1 MRGLSTLDSRETTRL
16 GLKESKTM
24 ADELKQDEEQ
34 VVPVGADEAL
44 ESDIAVDPEVS
55 SEAEA
60 VGGELVG
67 GDAATAAAPVNE
79 NFKWYIIHAYSGF
92 ERKVKESLQSRVAA
106 YHLEDKVGRIE
117 IPTEPTTE
125 MRNGKKYT
133 IDRVFL
139 PGYVFVEMA
148 LDNDMWHVVKNTPRV
163 TGFLQTGD
171 QPNALSEAE
180 VNAMLNRS
188 DVTKEKPKLKLK
200 FTKGEQVRITD
211 GPFNNFNGAV
221 DDVNEDKQTLKVM
234 VSIFGRPTPTEVSF
248 ANVEKVEE

>member
-1 MRGLSTLDSRETTRL
+1 
-16 GLKESKTM
+16 M
-24 ADELKQDEEQ
+24 ADELKQDEDQ
-34 VVPVGADEAL
+34 VVPTGADEAL
-44 ESDIAVDPEVS
+44 ESDVAVDPEVS
-55 SEAEA
+55 TEGEA
-60 VGGELVG
+60 VGGETG
-67 GDAATAAAPVNE
+67 GGEVAAATPVNE

>member
-1 MRGLSTLDSRETTRL
+1 MAEELEQTATAEPEIASGETDETMVDETTAP
-16 GLKESKTM
+16 G
-24 ADELKQDEEQ
+24 DEVK
-34 VVPVGADEAL
+34 G
-44 ESDIAVDPEVS
+44 
-55 SEAEA
+55 
-60 VGGELVG
+60 
-67 GDAATAAAPVNE
+67 VNE

-92 ERKVKESLQSRVAA
+92 ERKVKESLMSRVSA

-148 LDNDMWHVVKNTPRV
+148 LDNDLWHVVKNTPRV

-180 VNAMLNRS
+180 VNAMLNRA

-200 FTKGEQVRITD
+200 FTKGEQVRITGD
-211 GPFNNFNGAV
+211 HPFTNFSGAV
-221 DDVNEDKQTLKVM
+221 DEINEDKQTLKVM

>member
-1 MRGLSTLDSRETTRL
+1 
-16 GLKESKTM
+16 M
-24 ADELKQDEEQ
+24 ADELIEDGQDAAMDTAGTPAEIA
-34 VVPVGADEAL
+34 VAVADE
-44 ESDIAVDPEVS
+44 SPAVAGDPD
-55 SEAEA
+55 AETP
-60 VGGELVG
+60 
-67 GDAATAAAPVNE
+67 AATEAPAAPVNE

-106 YHLEDKVGRIE
+106 YHLEDRVGRIE

-125 MRNGKKYT
+125 LRNGKKYT

-148 LDNDMWHVVKNTPRV
+148 LDNELWHVVKNTPRV

-188 DVTKEKPKLKLK
+188 DVTKEKPKMKLK

-211 GPFNNFNGAV
+211 GPFTNFNGAV

-248 ANVEKVEE
+248 ANVEKSEE

>member
-1 MRGLSTLDSRETTRL
+1 MRPRGRSL
-16 GLKESKTM
+16 GNALEKVRTM
-24 ADELKQDEEQ
+24 ADELNEEN
-34 VVPVGADEAL
+34 L
-44 ESDIAVDPEVS
+44 
-55 SEAEA
+55 EAEQIVTEA
-60 VGGELVG
+60 VEGEGVPLPAEEGEV
-67 GDAATAAAPVNE
+67 AAAPVNE

-106 YHLEDKVGRIE
+106 YHLEDRVGRIE

-148 LDNDMWHVVKNTPRV
+148 LDNDLWHVVKNTPRV

-200 FTKGEQVRITD
+200 FAKGEQVRITE

-248 ANVEKVEE
+248 ANVEKFEE

>member
-1 MRGLSTLDSRETTRL
+1 L
-16 GLKESKTM
+16 GLKEVKAM

-44 ESDIAVDPEVS
+44 ESDVAVDPEVS
-55 SEAEA
+55 GEGEA
-60 VGGELVG
+60 VGGEAVG
-67 GDAATAAAPVNE
+67 GEAAAAAPVNE

-200 FTKGEQVRITD
+200 FAKGEQVRITD

>member
-1 MRGLSTLDSRETTRL
+1 MANDLNVEQST
-16 GLKESKTM
+16 
-24 ADELKQDEEQ
+24 DEQTASAEQ
-34 VVPVGADEAL
+34 NPGAN
-44 ESDIAVDPEVS
+44 
-55 SEAEA
+55 AEA
-60 VGGELVG
+60 APAAGTVEGAPAEGEAQL
-67 GDAATAAAPVNE
+67 APPAHA

-92 ERKVKESLQSRVAA
+92 ERKVRESLQSRVAA
-106 YHLEDKVGRIE
+106 YHLEDRVGRIE

-125 MRNGKKYT
+125 LRNGKKYT

-148 LDNDMWHVVKNTPRV
+148 LDNDLWHVVKNTPRV

-188 DVTKEKPKLKLK
+188 DVTKERPKLKLK
-200 FTKGEQVRITD
+200 FTKGEQVRITE
-211 GPFNNFNGAV
+211 GPFANFNGAV

-248 ANVEKVEE
+248 ANVEKAEE

>member
-1 MRGLSTLDSRETTRL
+1 MISGGVLRGAR
-16 GLKESKTM
+16 KESKAM
-24 ADELKQDEEQ
+24 ADELNLEQTTEEQ
-34 VVPVGADEAL
+34 TSAADQGSETPA
-44 ESDIAVDPEVS
+44 SDAGTE
-55 SEAEA
+55 
-60 VGGELVG
+60 
-67 GDAATAAAPVNE
+67 TAAAPVNE

-106 YHLEDKVGRIE
+106 YHLEDRVGRIE

-125 MRNGKKYT
+125 LRNGKKYT

-148 LDNDMWHVVKNTPRV
+148 LDNDLWHVVKNTPRV

-200 FTKGEQVRITD
+200 FAKGEQVRITE
-211 GPFNNFNGAV
+211 GPFANFNGAV

-248 ANVEKVEE
+248 ANVEKAEQ

>member
-1 MRGLSTLDSRETTRL
+1 MAHELEQTELATEASETQTL
-16 GLKESKTM
+16 G
-24 ADELKQDEEQ
+24 
-34 VVPVGADEAL
+34 EA
-44 ESDIAVDPEVS
+44 AATP
-55 SEAEA
+55 EA
-60 VGGELVG
+60 VGGGELV
-67 GDAATAAAPVNE
+67 DAPEAIAGEAPVEGEVEAAPVAAPVNE

-92 ERKVKESLQSRVAA
+92 ERKVRESLQSRVAA
-106 YHLEDKVGRIE
+106 YHLEDRVGRIE

-148 LDNDMWHVVKNTPRV
+148 LDNDLWHVVKNTPRV

-180 VNAMLNRS
+180 VNAMLNRA
-188 DVTKEKPKLKLK
+188 DVTKEKPKMKMK

-211 GPFNNFNGAV
+211 GPFTNFNGAV

-234 VSIFGRPTPTEVSF
+234 VSIFGRPTPTEVAF
-248 ANVEKVEE
+248 ANVEKSEE

>member
-1 MRGLSTLDSRETTRL
+1 
-16 GLKESKTM
+16 M
-24 ADELKQDEEQ
+24 ADKLRDDEQ
-34 VVPVGADEAL
+34 QTVPVGAGDAL
-44 ESDIAVDPEVS
+44 ESDVAAD
-55 SEAEA
+55 SEAA
-60 VGGELVG
+60 VAGELAG
-67 GDAATAAAPVNE
+67 GSAAGAETDSAAVEPQHL
-79 NFKWYIIHAYSGF
+79 KWYIIHAYSGF
-92 ERKVKESLQSRVAA
+92 ERKVKESLLSRVAA
-106 YHLEDKVGRIE
+106 YHPQDKVGRIE

-125 MRNGKKYT
+125 IRNGKKYT

-139 PGYVFVEMA
+139 PGYVFVELA

-171 QPNALSEAE
+171 QPNALSEEE

-188 DVTKEKPKLKLK
+188 DVTREKPKLKLK
-200 FTKGEQVRITD
+200 FAKGELVRITD

-234 VSIFGRPTPTEVSF
+234 VSIFGRPTPTEVAF

>member
-1 MRGLSTLDSRETTRL
+1 
-16 GLKESKTM
+16 M

-44 ESDIAVDPEVS
+44 KSDVAVDPETS
-55 SEAEA
+55 TEGEA
-60 VGGELVG
+60 VGGEAVG
-67 GDAATAAAPVNE
+67 GEAAAAAPVNE

-125 MRNGKKYT
+125 LRNGKKYT

-200 FTKGEQVRITD
+200 FTKGE
-211 GPFNNFNGAV
+211 
-221 DDVNEDKQTLKVM
+221 
-234 VSIFGRPTPTEVSF
+234 
-248 ANVEKVEE
+248 

>member
-1 MRGLSTLDSRETTRL
+1 LDVKET
-16 GLKESKTM
+16 ETM
-24 ADELKQDEEQ
+24 AEELEQNEHFAEEIE
-34 VVPVGADEAL
+34 PPTPGETETAAEGTLTTEA
-44 ESDIAVDPEVS
+44 AADPEIAGD
-55 SEAEA
+55 AEA
-60 VGGELVG
+60 VGGDIAE
-67 GDAATAAAPVNE
+67 AAAPVNE

-92 ERKVKESLQSRVAA
+92 ERKVRESLQSRVAA
-106 YHLEDKVGRIE
+106 YHLEDRVGRIE

-148 LDNDMWHVVKNTPRV
+148 LDNDLWHVVKNTPRV

-180 VNAMLNRS
+180 VNAMLNRA

-248 ANVEKVEE
+248 ANVEKSEE

>member
-1 MRGLSTLDSRETTRL
+1 MAEELEQNEHFAEEIDTPTLGEGETA
-16 GLKESKTM
+16 
-24 ADELKQDEEQ
+24 ADGSL
-34 VVPVGADEAL
+34 
-44 ESDIAVDPEVS
+44 AVEVAADPEIS
-55 SEAEA
+55 GESEA
-60 VGGELVG
+60 VGG
-67 GDAATAAAPVNE
+67 DAPAAAPVNE

-92 ERKVKESLQSRVAA
+92 ERKVKESLMSRVAA
-106 YHLEDKVGRIE
+106 YHLENKVGRIE

-180 VNAMLNRS
+180 VNAMLNRA

-248 ANVEKVEE
+248 ANVEKSEE

>member
-1 MRGLSTLDSRETTRL
+1 
-16 GLKESKTM
+16 M
-24 ADELKQDEEQ
+24 ADELNLEQTTEEQ
-34 VVPVGADEAL
+34 
-44 ESDIAVDPEVS
+44 
-55 SEAEA
+55 
-60 VGGELVG
+60 
-67 GDAATAAAPVNE
+67 TAAAEQESETPAFDAGTVDEASAEVAPAHNE

-92 ERKVKESLQSRVAA
+92 ERKVKESLESRVRA
-106 YHLEDKVGRIE
+106 YHLEDRVGRIE

-125 MRNGKKYT
+125 IRNGKKYT

-148 LDNDMWHVVKNTPRV
+148 LDNDLWHVVKNTPRV

-188 DVTKEKPKLKLK
+188 DVTKERPKLKLK
-200 FTKGEQVRITD
+200 FAKGEQVRITE
-211 GPFNNFNGAV
+211 GPFANFNGAV

-248 ANVEKVEE
+248 ANVEKAEQ

>member
-1 MRGLSTLDSRETTRL
+1 MAEEMEKDAHHTEELHTAKPGEADTAAEETL
-16 GLKESKTM
+16 
-24 ADELKQDEEQ
+24 A
-34 VVPVGADEAL
+34 VEA
-44 ESDIAVDPEVS
+44 AADPEIVV
-55 SEAEA
+55 A
-60 VGGELVG
+60 GETVG
-67 GDAATAAAPVNE
+67 GDEAAGGAAAVAPVNE

-106 YHLEDKVGRIE
+106 YHLENKVGRIE

-248 ANVEKVEE
+248 ANVEKSEE

>member
-1 MRGLSTLDSRETTRL
+1 
-16 GLKESKTM
+16 M

-44 ESDIAVDPEVS
+44 KSDVAVEPETS
-55 SEAEA
+55 TEGEA
-60 VGGELVG
+60 VGGEAVG
-67 GDAATAAAPVNE
+67 GEVAAAAPVNE

-125 MRNGKKYT
+125 LRNGKKYT

-248 ANVEKVEE
+248 ANVEKVEA

>member
-1 MRGLSTLDSRETTRL
+1 
-16 GLKESKTM
+16 M
-24 ADELKQDEEQ
+24 ADEIEEKKHFAEEIDT
-34 VVPVGADEAL
+34 PTLGEGDSAADGTL
-44 ESDIAVDPEVS
+44 AVEVAADPEIAGE
-55 SEAEA
+55 SET
-60 VGGELVG
+60 VG
-67 GDAATAAAPVNE
+67 GDVPAEAAAAPVNE

-92 ERKVKESLQSRVAA
+92 ERKVKESLMSRVAA
-106 YHLEDKVGRIE
+106 YHLENKVGRIE

-180 VNAMLNRS
+180 VNAMLNRA

-248 ANVEKVEE
+248 ANVEKSEE

>member
-1 MRGLSTLDSRETTRL
+1 MAEDLEQNGQQAEEAESTPTNTVAMGVE
-16 GLKESKTM
+16 
-24 ADELKQDEEQ
+24 AD
-34 VVPVGADEAL
+34 A
-44 ESDIAVDPEVS
+44 DPETAVAG
-55 SEAEA
+55 ET
-60 VGGELVG
+60 VGGEVV
-67 GDAATAAAPVNE
+67 AEAAPVHE

-92 ERKVKESLQSRVAA
+92 ERKVKESLMSRVAA
-106 YHLEDKVGRIE
+106 YHLEDRVGRIE

-188 DVTKEKPKLKLK
+188 DATKEKPKLKLK

-248 ANVEKVEE
+248 ANVEKAEE

>member
-1 MRGLSTLDSRETTRL
+1 
-16 GLKESKTM
+16 M

-44 ESDIAVDPEVS
+44 KSDVAVDPETS
-55 SEAEA
+55 TEGEA
-60 VGGELVG
+60 VGGEAVG
-67 GDAATAAAPVNE
+67 GEVAAAAPVNE

-125 MRNGKKYT
+125 LRNGKKYT

-139 PGYVFVEMA
+139 PVYVFVEMA

-248 ANVEKVEE
+248 ANVEKVEA

>member
-1 MRGLSTLDSRETTRL
+1 MRDAIPEEMRF
-16 GLKESKTM
+16 M
-24 ADELKQDEEQ
+24 ADELIDKNLEAEQ
-34 VVPVGADEAL
+34 VV
-44 ESDIAVDPEVS
+44 
-55 SEAEA
+55 SEAADGEGVPMPPEEVEA
-60 VGGELVG
+60 VS
-67 GDAATAAAPVNE
+67 AHNE

-92 ERKVKESLQSRVAA
+92 ERKVKESLMSRVSA

-117 IPTEPTTE
+117 IPTEPTNE
-125 MRNGKKYT
+125 MRNGKKYV

-148 LDNDMWHVVKNTPRV
+148 LDNDLWHVVKNTPRV

-188 DVTKEKPKLKLK
+188 DVTKEKLKLK
-200 FTKGEQVRITD
+200 FVKGEQVRITD
-211 GPFNNFNGAV
+211 GPFTNFNGAV

-248 ANVEKVEE
+248 ANVEKAEE

>member
-1 MRGLSTLDSRETTRL
+1 
-16 GLKESKTM
+16 M
-24 ADELKQDEEQ
+24 ADELEQSEVIAEETP
-34 VVPVGADEAL
+34 VVEA
-44 ESDIAVDPEVS
+44 
-55 SEAEA
+55 AEA
-60 VGGELVG
+60 APAEEVVAEEM
-67 GDAATAAAPVNE
+67 AAPVNE

-92 ERKVKESLQSRVAA
+92 ERKVKESLMSRVVA

-200 FTKGEQVRITD
+200 FTKGEIVRITD

-248 ANVEKVEE
+248 ANVERAEE

>member
-1 MRGLSTLDSRETTRL
+1 MTRL

-34 VVPVGADEAL
+34 VVAVGADEAL
-44 ESDIAVDPEVS
+44 ASDVAVDPETS
-55 SEAEA
+55 TEGEA
-60 VGGELVG
+60 VGGEAV
-67 GDAATAAAPVNE
+67 AAAVPVNE

-125 MRNGKKYT
+125 LRNGKKYT

-248 ANVEKVEE
+248 ANVEKVEG

>member
-1 MRGLSTLDSRETTRL
+1 
-16 GLKESKTM
+16 M
-24 ADELKQDEEQ
+24 ADELNNENLEAEEL
-34 VVPVGADEAL
+34 VAESVEGEGIALPGEEAAGASGE
-44 ESDIAVDPEVS
+44 
-55 SEAEA
+55 EAEA
-60 VGGELVG
+60 AEPG
-67 GDAATAAAPVNE
+67 PNE

-106 YHLEDKVGRIE
+106 YHLEDRVGRIE

-148 LDNDMWHVVKNTPRV
+148 LDNDLWHVVKNTPRV

-200 FTKGEQVRITD
+200 FAKGEQVRITD
-211 GPFNNFNGAV
+211 GPFTNFNGAV

-248 ANVEKVEE
+248 ANVEKSEE

>member
-1 MRGLSTLDSRETTRL
+1 MAEELEQTELSVAEETPAETVAA
-16 GLKESKTM
+16 EPTT
-24 ADELKQDEEQ
+24 A
-34 VVPVGADEAL
+34 GAD
-44 ESDIAVDPEVS
+44 DIAPVEEAAP
-55 SEAEA
+55 EAE
-60 VGGELVG
+60 V
-67 GDAATAAAPVNE
+67 AAEPEAAAPVNE

-92 ERKVKESLQSRVAA
+92 ERKVKESLMSRVMA

-125 MRNGKKYT
+125 LRNGKKYT

-188 DVTKEKPKLKLK
+188 DVTKEKPKMKMK

-248 ANVEKVEE
+248 ANVEKAEE

>member
-1 MRGLSTLDSRETTRL
+1 MAEELEQETAETV
-16 GLKESKTM
+16 GTE
-24 ADELKQDEEQ
+24 ADQTIQED
-34 VVPVGADEAL
+34 GAVSETPAT
-44 ESDIAVDPEVS
+44 EV
-55 SEAEA
+55 
-60 VGGELVG
+60 
-67 GDAATAAAPVNE
+67 AAAPVNE

-92 ERKVKESLQSRVAA
+92 ERKVRESLQSRVAA
-106 YHLEDKVGRIE
+106 YHLEDRVGRIE

-148 LDNDMWHVVKNTPRV
+148 LDNDLWHVVKNTPRV

-188 DVTKEKPKLKLK
+188 DVTKEKPKMKMK
-200 FTKGEQVRITD
+200 FAKGEQVRITE
-211 GPFNNFNGAV
+211 GPFANFNGAV

-234 VSIFGRPTPTEVSF
+234 VSIFGRSTP
-248 ANVEKVEE
+248 VEIEFSKVDKVVDE

>member
-1 MRGLSTLDSRETTRL
+1 
-16 GLKESKTM
+16 M
-24 ADELKQDEEQ
+24 ADELIEDGQDAAMDTAGTPAEIA
-34 VVPVGADEAL
+34 VALADE
-44 ESDIAVDPEVS
+44 SPAVAGDPD
-55 SEAEA
+55 AETP
-60 VGGELVG
+60 
-67 GDAATAAAPVNE
+67 AATEAPAAPVNE

-106 YHLEDKVGRIE
+106 YHLEDRVGRIE

-125 MRNGKKYT
+125 LRNGKKYT

-148 LDNDMWHVVKNTPRV
+148 LDNELWHVVKNTPRV

-188 DVTKEKPKLKLK
+188 DVTKEKPKMKLK

-211 GPFNNFNGAV
+211 GPFTNFNGAV

-248 ANVEKVEE
+248 ANVEKSEE

>member
-1 MRGLSTLDSRETTRL
+1 MDGIPGDVRKDERT
-16 GLKESKTM
+16 ESKKM
-24 ADELKQDEEQ
+24 ADELNLEQTTEEQ
-34 VVPVGADEAL
+34 T
-44 ESDIAVDPEVS
+44 
-55 SEAEA
+55 
-60 VGGELVG
+60 
-67 GDAATAAAPVNE
+67 ATADHGAETPASDAGTTAAPVNE

-106 YHLEDKVGRIE
+106 YHLEDRVGRIE

-125 MRNGKKYT
+125 LRNGKKYT

-148 LDNDMWHVVKNTPRV
+148 LDNDLWHVVKNTPRV

-200 FTKGEQVRITD
+200 FAKGEQVRITE
-211 GPFNNFNGAV
+211 GPFTNFNGAV

-248 ANVEKVEE
+248 ANVEKAEQ